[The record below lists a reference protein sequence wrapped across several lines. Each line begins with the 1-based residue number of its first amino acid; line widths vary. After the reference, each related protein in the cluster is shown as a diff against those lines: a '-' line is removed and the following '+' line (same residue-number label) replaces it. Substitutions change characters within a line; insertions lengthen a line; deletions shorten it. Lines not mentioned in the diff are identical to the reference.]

1 MRVREVALMGLLS
14 PGRRGFRY
22 TAAERERA
30 DAALAQVEMAGLAER
45 RFCELSGGQKQR
57 TLIARAL
64 VSDPGLPAQH
74 LLALAGLFVQDQRVD
89 ALIYALEQYTKK
101 ETGNLDV
108 WLDLSAAY
116 AFVRR
121 DADAVNGAR
130 KAIELGGDQARDV
143 ILRDQRFQPL
153 VSNRE
158 FRALFPR
165 QAGGRPPMPMSLQ
178 GGALPNLPG
187 MAR

>member
-1 MRVREVALMGLLS
+1 MIDRRKEIENKQKETSTLSPDEALELTSIYRASGMQGAYQNLASRLLS
-14 PGRRGFRY
+14 
-22 TAAERERA
+22 
-30 DAALAQVEMAGLAER
+30 D
-45 RFCELSGGQKQR
+45 SN
-57 TLIARAL
+57 
-64 VSDPGLPAQH
+64 LPPQH
-74 LLALAGLFVQDQRVD
+74 VLALAGFFAQDQRVD
-89 ALIYALEQYTKK
+89 GLIYALEQYVKR
-101 ETGNLDV
+101 EPGNLDV

>member
-1 MRVREVALMGLLS
+1 MKRL
-14 PGRRGFRY
+14 PW
-22 TAAERERA
+22 
-30 DAALAQVEMAGLAER
+30 AG
-45 RFCELSGGQKQR
+45 Q
-57 TLIARAL
+57 
-64 VSDPGLPAQH
+64 
-74 LLALAGLFVQDQRVD
+74 ALAGFFAQDQRVD
-89 ALIYALEQYTKK
+89 GLIFALEQYVKR
-101 ETGNLDV
+101 EPGNLDV

-130 KAIELGGDQARDV
+130 KAIELGGDRARDA

-153 VSNRE
+153 TTNRE

-165 QAGGRPPMPMSLQ
+165 QAVGRPAMPMALP

>member
-1 MRVREVALMGLLS
+1 MTPDEAL
-14 PGRRGFRY
+14 
-22 TAAERERA
+22 E
-30 DAALAQVEMAGLAER
+30 
-45 RFCELSGGQKQR
+45 
-57 TLIARAL
+57 L
-64 VSDPGLPAQH
+64 VSIYRASGMQSAYQNLASRLISDSNLPPQH
-74 LLALAGLFVQDQRVD
+74 ILALAGFFAQEQRVD
-89 ALIYALEQYTKK
+89 GLIYALEQYVKR
-101 ETGNLDV
+101 ESGNLDV

-121 DADAVNGAR
+121 DADAVAAVR
-130 KAIELGGDQARDV
+130 KAIDLGGDQAREA

-153 VSNRE
+153 ATNRD

-165 QAGGRPPMPMSLQ
+165 QAGAMRPAMPMPLQ

>member
-1 MRVREVALMGLLS
+1 M
-14 PGRRGFRY
+14 
-22 TAAERERA
+22 
-30 DAALAQVEMAGLAER
+30 
-45 RFCELSGGQKQR
+45 
-57 TLIARAL
+57 
-64 VSDPGLPAQH
+64 
-74 LLALAGLFVQDQRVD
+74 
-89 ALIYALEQYTKK
+89 
-101 ETGNLDV
+101 

-121 DADAVNGAR
+121 EADAINGAR

-153 VSNRE
+153 TTNRE

-165 QAGGRPPMPMSLQ
+165 QSGGMRPPMPMSLQ

>member
-1 MRVREVALMGLLS
+1 MSALIDVILPVFLVIGFGYAVVALKMFSEAGADSLMRFAQSFAVPCLL
-14 PGRRGFRY
+14 FR
-22 TAAERERA
+22 AVA
-30 DAALAQVEMAGLAER
+30 
-45 RFCELSGGQKQR
+45 K
-57 TLIARAL
+57 
-64 VSDPGLPAQH
+64 
-74 LLALAGLFVQDQRVD
+74 
-89 ALIYALEQYTKK
+89 
-101 ETGNLDV
+101 
-108 WLDLSAAY
+108 LDLSAAY

-153 VSNRE
+153 ASNRE